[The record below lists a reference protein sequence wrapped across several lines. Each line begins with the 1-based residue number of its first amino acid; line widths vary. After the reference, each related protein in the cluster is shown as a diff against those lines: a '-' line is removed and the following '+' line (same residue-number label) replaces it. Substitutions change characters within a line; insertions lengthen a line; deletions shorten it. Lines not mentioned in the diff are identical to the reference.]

1 MLNKIISFSLHNR
14 PVILFFSVLLMIVG
28 IWTAC
33 KMEVDVFPD
42 LNAPTVVVMTEAQG
56 MASEEVERLVTFPI
70 ETAVNGATDVRR
82 VRSSSTTGFSVVW
95 VEFDWGTDIYR
106 DRQIVSEKLA
116 TIGDALPQGVGQPT
130 LGPQSSILG
139 EVMFI
144 GLTADSTSMGDL
156 RTLADWTVRP
166 QLLATGGVAQVTVM
180 GGDIMEYQI
189 RIHPERMRHYGVTL
203 TQVMDATRNMNR
215 NASGGVLYER
225 GNEYIVRGVLTTA
238 NTELLGQAVVA
249 TTAKG
254 QPVVLADVADVEM
267 GVKSPKMGLASVS
280 GKPAVLLTVT
290 KQPSTSTLELTGK
303 LDEVVEQMRSAL
315 PKDVKVNTQLYRQQN
330 FIDSSISNIKK
341 SLVEGGIFV
350 VLVLFIFLMNART
363 TVISLV
369 TIPLSLLITMLVL
382 HVMGLTINTMSIG
395 GMAIAIGSL
404 VDDAIVDVENVFKR
418 LRQNARLPKEQRQ
431 GKLDVIFHASHEV
444 RMPILNSTLII
455 VVSFVPLFFLSG
467 LEGRMLA
474 PLGVSFIVSLFA
486 STVVALTL
494 TPVLCSYLLKDGA
507 GSEGSEE
514 GRVKSEEFNSLSL
527 ESEEGRVKSE
537 EFNGLSLENEGGRVK
552 SEEFNGL
559 SLESEEGRGKS
570 EEFNG
575 DSPHGAGS
583 QEPRWVRAMKVRYEQ
598 LLMHVLDGP
607 KRVILIAT
615 GVLVVLTLVLFFNL
629 GRSFLPPFNEGS
641 FTINVSTLPG
651 VSFEESDRMGEQAE
665 RLLLQVPEVKDVARK
680 TGRAELDEHALG
692 VNTSE
697 MEVPFELKD
706 RSKEEVMA
714 DIRSKLRT
722 LPGVNVEIGQPISHR
737 IDAMLS
743 GTKAGIAIKVFGP
756 DLTTLHSIGLQIQ
769 QATRSINGVTDLNV
783 EQQVERSQL
792 VIRPRRLLLAS
803 NGITLPQ
810 FAAYVNAAL
819 GGEVVSQVQDGGK
832 TFDLTVR
839 MADEDINSIDHI
851 RNMLIDTAD
860 GRQVCLSDVADIF
873 SSAGPNTIS
882 RENAQRKLVVSANA
896 QGRDLRSVVNDMRQS
911 IETNVKLPDGY
922 RIEYGGQFESE
933 ASASRLLLGL
943 SVVSIV
949 VILLLLYLQFRSWK
963 QSVVVLLNL
972 PLALIGGVLALV
984 VTGGVVSIPAIIG
997 FISLFGMATR
1007 GGMLLVDRYNELA
1020 RHGLSRRE
1028 VVLRG
1033 SLDRLLPILMT
1044 ALSSGLAL
1052 IPLALGSS
1060 LPGNEIQSPMAQVM
1074 LGGLLTSTLL
1084 NLIIVPLM
1092 APLKVKETGD

>member
-431 GKLDVIFHASHEV
+431 SKLDVIFHASHEV

-507 GSEGSEE
+507 ESEE

-527 ESEEGRVKSE
+527 E
-537 EFNGLSLENEGGRVK
+537 NEG
-552 SEEFNGL
+552 
-559 SLESEEGRGKS
+559 GRGKS

-575 DSPHGAGS
+575 DSLHGAGS

-598 LLMHVLDGP
+598 LLMRVLDGP
-607 KRVILIAT
+607 KRAILIAT

-629 GRSFLPPFNEGS
+629 GRSFLPSFNEGS

-769 QATRSINGVTDLNV
+769 QATRSIDGVTDLNV
-783 EQQVERSQL
+783 EQQVERPQL

-933 ASASRLLLGL
+933 ASASRLLLAL

>member
-14 PVILFFSVLLMIVG
+14 PVILFFSVLLIIVG
-28 IWTAC
+28 MWTAS

-95 VEFDWGTDIYR
+95 VEFEWGTDIYR

-116 TIGDALPQGVGQPT
+116 TIGDALPSGVGQPT

-144 GLTADSTSMGDL
+144 GLTADSTSLGDL

-166 QLLATGGVAQVTVM
+166 QLLSTGGVAQVTVM
-180 GGDIMEYQI
+180 GGDLMEYQI
-189 RIHPERMRHYGVTL
+189 RLHPERMRHYGVTL

-225 GNEYIVRGVLTTA
+225 GNEYIVRGMLSTSSTQQM
-238 NTELLGQAVVA
+238 GQAVVG
-249 TTAKG
+249 TTPKG
-254 QPVVLADVADVEM
+254 QPIVLSDIADVQM
-267 GVKSPKMGLASVS
+267 GPKSPKMGLASVS

-290 KQPSTSTLELTGK
+290 KQPSTSTLELTKK
-303 LDEVVEQMRSAL
+303 LDAVVAQMQASL
-315 PKDVKVNTQLYRQQN
+315 PKDIKVNTQLYRQQN

-341 SLVEGGIFV
+341 SLIEGGIFV

-363 TVISLV
+363 TIISLV

-382 HVMGLTINTMSIG
+382 HAMGLTINTMSIG

-418 LRQNARLPKEQRQ
+418 LRKNALLPKEQRQ
-431 GKLDVIFHASHEV
+431 SKIDVIFHASHEV

-455 VVSFVPLFFLSG
+455 VVSFIPLFFLSG

-474 PLGVSFIVSLFA
+474 PLGISFIVSLFA
-486 STVVALTL
+486 STLVALTL
-494 TPVLCSYLLKDGA
+494 TPVLCAYLLTDPQQ
-507 GSEGSEE
+507 EGQHARTE
-514 GRVKSEEFNSLSL
+514 
-527 ESEEGRVKSE
+527 
-537 EFNGLSLENEGGRVK
+537 
-552 SEEFNGL
+552 
-559 SLESEEGRGKS
+559 
-570 EEFNG
+570 
-575 DSPHGAGS
+575 
-583 QEPRWVRAMKVRYEQ
+583 EPRWVRAMKMRYEQ
-598 LLMHVLDGP
+598 LLIKVLDGP
-607 KRVILIAT
+607 KRAILIGT
-615 GVLVVLTLVLFFNL
+615 GAVVALTLVLFFSL

-651 VSFEESDRMGEQAE
+651 VSFEESDRIGEQAE
-665 RLLLQVPEVKDVARK
+665 KLLLQVPEVKDVARK

-697 MEVPFELKD
+697 MEVPFALKD
-706 RSKEEVMA
+706 RSKDEVMA
-714 DIRSKLRT
+714 DIRAKLRT

-743 GTKAGIAIKVFGP
+743 GTKAGIAIKIFGP
-756 DLTTLHSIGLQIQ
+756 DLTTLHSLGMQIQ
-769 QATRSINGVTDLNV
+769 QATHDIEGVTDLNV
-783 EQQVERSQL
+783 EQQVERPQL
-792 VIRPRRLLLAS
+792 IIRPRRTLLAS
-803 NGITLPQ
+803 YGITLPQ
-810 FAAYVNAAL
+810 FAECVNVAL

-851 RNMLIDTAD
+851 RDMLIDTGD
-860 GRQVCLSDVADIF
+860 GRQVAFSDMADIE

-896 QGRDLRSVVNDMRQS
+896 QGRDMRSVVNDMRQA
-911 IETNVKLPDGY
+911 IETKVKMPDGY
-922 RIEYGGQFESE
+922 RVEYGGQFESE
-933 ASASRLLLGL
+933 AAASRLLLGL
-943 SVVSIV
+943 SVVSII

-972 PLALIGGVLALV
+972 PLALIGGVMALV
-984 VTGGVVSIPAIIG
+984 VTGGVISIPAIIG

-1007 GGMLLVDRYNELA
+1007 GGMLLVDRYNELSS
-1020 RHGLSRRE
+1020 HGLSHRE
-1028 VVLRG
+1028 VVVRG

-1052 IPLALGSS
+1052 IPLALGSH

-1084 NLIIVPLM
+1084 NLVIVPLM
-1092 APLKVKETGD
+1092 APMKVQKENNVTV

>member
-1 MLNKIISFSLHNR
+1 MLNKIIHFSLYNR
-14 PVILFFSVLLMIVG
+14 PVILFFSLLLIIVG
-28 IWTAC
+28 CWTAY

-42 LNAPTVVVMTEAQG
+42 LNAPTVVVMTEGKG
-56 MASEEVERLVTFPI
+56 MAAEEIERLVTFPI
-70 ETAVNGATDVRR
+70 ETAVNGATDVHR

-116 TIGDALPQGVGQPT
+116 TLGDALPEGVGQPT

-144 GLTADSTSMGDL
+144 GLTADTTSLGNL
-156 RTLADWTVRP
+156 RTLADWTIRP
-166 QLLATGGVAQVTVM
+166 RLLSTGGVAQVTVM
-180 GGDIMEYQI
+180 GGDVMEYQI
-189 RIHPERMRHYGVTL
+189 RLHPERMRHYGVTL
-203 TQVMDATRNMNR
+203 NEVLTATRQMNR
-215 NASGGVLYER
+215 NASGGIHYES
-225 GNEYIVRGVLTTA
+225 GNEYIVRG
-238 NTELLGQAVVA
+238 LLSTNSPQQIGQAVVKS
-249 TTAKG
+249 TANK
-254 QPVVLADVADVEM
+254 QPIVLADVADVEM
-267 GVKSPKMGLASVS
+267 GPKSPKTGVASVS
-280 GKPAVLLTVT
+280 GQPAVLLTIT
-290 KQPSTSTLELTGK
+290 KQPSMSTLELTEK
-303 LDEVVEQMRSAL
+303 LDKAIAELQSSL
-315 PKDVKVNTQLYRQQN
+315 PADVKVNMQLYRQQN

-341 SLVEGGIFV
+341 SLLEGGIFV

-369 TIPLSLLITMLVL
+369 TIPLSLLITLLVL
-382 HVMGLTINTMSIG
+382 HLMGLTINTMSIG

-418 LRQNARLPKEQRQ
+418 LRLNARLPREERLRKI
-431 GKLDVIFHASHEV
+431 DVIYNASKEV

-494 TPVLCSYLLKDGA
+494 TPVLCHLVLKDPQTKA
-507 GSEGSEE
+507 MNTASQAK
-514 GRVKSEEFNSLSL
+514 VKH
-527 ESEEGRVKSE
+527 
-537 EFNGLSLENEGGRVK
+537 
-552 SEEFNGL
+552 
-559 SLESEEGRGKS
+559 
-570 EEFNG
+570 
-575 DSPHGAGS
+575 D
-583 QEPRWVRAMKVRYEQ
+583 EPRWVRALKVRYEKS
-598 LLMHVLDGP
+598 LLWALRP
-607 KRVILIAT
+607 RASRWILGAT
-615 GVLVVLTLVLFFNL
+615 GGLVVVTLVLFFTL

-651 VSFEESDRMGEQAE
+651 VSLDESNRIGQQAE
-665 RLLLQVPEVKDVARK
+665 KLLLELPEIKAVARK

-697 MEVPFELKD
+697 IEAPFALRD

-714 DIRSKLRT
+714 DIRQRLRS

-743 GTKAGIAIKVFGP
+743 GTKAGIAVKVFGS
-756 DLTTLHSIGLQIQ
+756 DLTQLHAIGLQIKQ
-769 QATRSINGVTDLNV
+769 VTQGIEGVADLNV
-783 EQQVERSQL
+783 EQQIERPQL
-792 VIRPRRLLLAS
+792 LIRPRRTLLAQY
-803 NGITLPQ
+803 GITLPE
-810 FAAYVNAAL
+810 FAEFVNSAI
-819 GGEVVSQVQDGGK
+819 GGEVVSQVQEGAR

-839 MADEDINSIDHI
+839 VADDDLSTMECI
-851 RNMLIDTAD
+851 RNLLIDTNTGQKVPLA
-860 GRQVCLSDVADIF
+860 DVAEVV
-873 SSAGPNTIS
+873 STAGPNTIN
-882 RENAQRKLVVSANA
+882 RENAQRKLVISANA
-896 QGRDLRSVVNDMRQS
+896 AGRDMRSVVNDMQRA
-911 IETNVKLPDGY
+911 INAKVKLPEGY
-922 RIEYGGQFESE
+922 HIEYGGQFESE

-943 SVVSIV
+943 SVVSIII
-949 VILLLLYLQFRSWK
+949 ILLLLFLQFRSWH

-984 VTGGVVSIPAIIG
+984 LTGGVISIPAIIG

-1020 RHGLSRRE
+1020 RRGLSRQE
-1028 VVLRG
+1028 VVMRG

-1052 IPLALGSS
+1052 IPLAFGSH

-1084 NLIIVPLM
+1084 NLFIVPIM
-1092 APLKVKETGD
+1092 APLKIRKQHDKIA

>member
-1 MLNKIISFSLHNR
+1 MLNKIIHFSLYNR
-14 PVILFFSVLLMIVG
+14 PVILFFSLLLIIVG
-28 IWTAC
+28 CWTAY

-42 LNAPTVVVMTEAQG
+42 LNAPTVVVMTEGKG
-56 MASEEVERLVTFPI
+56 MAAEEIERLVTFPI
-70 ETAVNGATDVRR
+70 ETAVNGATDVHR

-116 TIGDALPQGVGQPT
+116 TLGDALPEGVGQPT

-144 GLTADSTSMGDL
+144 GLTADTTSLGNL
-156 RTLADWTVRP
+156 RTLADWTIRP
-166 QLLATGGVAQVTVM
+166 RLLSTGGVAQVTVM
-180 GGDIMEYQI
+180 GGDVMEYQI
-189 RIHPERMRHYGVTL
+189 RLHPERMRHYGVTL
-203 TQVMDATRNMNR
+203 NEVLTATRQMNR
-215 NASGGVLYER
+215 NASGGIHYES
-225 GNEYIVRGVLTTA
+225 GNEYIVRG
-238 NTELLGQAVVA
+238 LLSTNSPQQIGQAVVKS
-249 TTAKG
+249 TANK
-254 QPVVLADVADVEM
+254 QPIVLADVADVEM
-267 GVKSPKMGLASVS
+267 GPKSPKTGVASVS
-280 GKPAVLLTVT
+280 GQPAVLLTIT
-290 KQPSTSTLELTGK
+290 KQPSTSTLELTEK
-303 LDEVVEQMRSAL
+303 LDKAIAELQSSL
-315 PKDVKVNTQLYRQQN
+315 PADVKVNTQLYRQQN

-341 SLVEGGIFV
+341 SLLEGGIFV

-363 TVISLV
+363 TVISPV
-369 TIPLSLLITMLVL
+369 TIPLSLLITLLVL
-382 HVMGLTINTMSIG
+382 HFMGLTINTMSIG

-418 LRQNARLPKEQRQ
+418 LRLNARLPREERLRKI
-431 GKLDVIFHASHEV
+431 DVIYNASKEV

-494 TPVLCSYLLKDGA
+494 TPVLCHLVLKVPQTKA
-507 GSEGSEE
+507 MNTASQ
-514 GRVKSEEFNSLSL
+514 VK
-527 ESEEGRVKSE
+527 VKH
-537 EFNGLSLENEGGRVK
+537 
-552 SEEFNGL
+552 
-559 SLESEEGRGKS
+559 
-570 EEFNG
+570 
-575 DSPHGAGS
+575 D
-583 QEPRWVRAMKVRYEQ
+583 EPRWVRALKVRYEKG
-598 LLMHVLDGP
+598 LLLALRP
-607 KRVILIAT
+607 RASRWILGAT
-615 GVLVVLTLVLFFNL
+615 GGLVVVTLVLFFTL

-651 VSFEESDRMGEQAE
+651 VSLDESNRIGQQAE
-665 RLLLQVPEVKDVARK
+665 KLLLELPEIKAVARK

-697 MEVPFELKD
+697 IEAPFALRD

-714 DIRSKLRT
+714 DIRQRLRS

-743 GTKAGIAIKVFGP
+743 GTKAGIAVKVFGS
-756 DLTTLHSIGLQIQ
+756 DLTQLHAIGLQIKQ
-769 QATRSINGVTDLNV
+769 VTQGIEGVADLNV
-783 EQQVERSQL
+783 EQQIERPQL
-792 VIRPRRLLLAS
+792 LIRPRRTLLAQY
-803 NGITLPQ
+803 GITLPE
-810 FAAYVNAAL
+810 FAEFVNSAI
-819 GGEVVSQVQDGGK
+819 GGEVVSQVQEGAR

-839 MADEDINSIDHI
+839 VADDDLSTMERI
-851 RNMLIDTAD
+851 RNLLIDTNTGQKVPLA
-860 GRQVCLSDVADIF
+860 DVAEVV
-873 SSAGPNTIS
+873 STAGPNTIN
-882 RENAQRKLVVSANA
+882 RENAQRKLVISANA
-896 QGRDLRSVVNDMRQS
+896 AGRDMRSVVNDMQRA
-911 IETNVKLPDGY
+911 INAKVKLPEGY
-922 RIEYGGQFESE
+922 HIEYGGQFESE

-943 SVVSIV
+943 SVVSIII
-949 VILLLLYLQFRSWK
+949 ILLLLFLQFRSWH

-984 VTGGVVSIPAIIG
+984 LTGGVISIPAIIG

-1007 GGMLLVDRYNELA
+1007 GGMLLVDRYNELV
-1020 RHGLSRRE
+1020 RRGLSRQE
-1028 VVLRG
+1028 VVMRG

-1052 IPLALGSS
+1052 IPLALGSH

-1084 NLIIVPLM
+1084 NLFIVPIM
-1092 APLKVKETGD
+1092 APLKIRKQHDKIA

>member
-14 PVILFFSVLLMIVG
+14 PVILFFSVLLMVVG

-431 GKLDVIFHASHEV
+431 SKLNVIFHASHEV

-507 GSEGSEE
+507 GSE
-514 GRVKSEEFNSLSL
+514 
-527 ESEEGRVKSE
+527 
-537 EFNGLSLENEGGRVK
+537 
-552 SEEFNGL
+552 
-559 SLESEEGRGKS
+559 EGRGKS

-598 LLMHVLDGP
+598 LLMRVLDGP
-607 KRVILIAT
+607 KRAILIAT

-769 QATRSINGVTDLNV
+769 QATRSIDGVTDLNV
-783 EQQVERSQL
+783 EQQVERPQL

-922 RIEYGGQFESE
+922 RVEYGGQFESE

>member
-28 IWTAC
+28 IWTAY

-431 GKLDVIFHASHEV
+431 SKLDVIFHASHEV

-507 GSEGSEE
+507 GSEE
-514 GRVKSEEFNSLSL
+514 GRGKSG
-527 ESEEGRVKSE
+527 ESEEGRVK
-537 EFNGLSLENEGGRVK
+537 N
-552 SEEFNGL
+552 
-559 SLESEEGRGKS
+559 

-575 DSPHGAGS
+575 DSPHGSGS

-598 LLMHVLDGP
+598 LLMRVLDGP
-607 KRVILIAT
+607 KRAILIAT

-769 QATRSINGVTDLNV
+769 QATRSIDGVTDLNV
-783 EQQVERSQL
+783 EQQVERPQL

-922 RIEYGGQFESE
+922 RVEYGGQFESE

>member
-14 PVILFFSVLLMIVG
+14 PVILFFSVLLIIVG
-28 IWTAC
+28 MWTAS

-116 TIGDALPQGVGQPT
+116 TIGDALPSGVGQPT

-144 GLTADSTSMGDL
+144 GLTADSTSLGDL

-166 QLLATGGVAQVTVM
+166 QLLSTGGVAQVTVM
-180 GGDIMEYQI
+180 GGDLMEYQI
-189 RIHPERMRHYGVTL
+189 RLHPERMRHYGVTL

-225 GNEYIVRGVLTTA
+225 GNEYIVRGMLSTTS
-238 NTELLGQAVVA
+238 TQQMGQAVVG
-249 TTAKG
+249 TTPKG
-254 QPVVLADVADVEM
+254 QPIVLSDIADVQM
-267 GVKSPKMGLASVS
+267 GPKSPKMGLASVS

-290 KQPSTSTLELTGK
+290 KQPSTSTLELTKK
-303 LDEVVEQMRSAL
+303 LDAVVAQMQASL
-315 PKDVKVNTQLYRQQN
+315 PKDIKVNTQLYRQQN

-363 TVISLV
+363 TIISLV

-382 HVMGLTINTMSIG
+382 HAMGLTINTMSIG

-418 LRQNARLPKEQRQ
+418 LRKNALLPKEQRQ
-431 GKLDVIFHASHEV
+431 SKIDVIFHASHEV

-474 PLGVSFIVSLFA
+474 PLGISFIVSLFA
-486 STVVALTL
+486 STLVALTL
-494 TPVLCSYLLKDGA
+494 TPVLCAYLLTDPQQDGQHA
-507 GSEGSEE
+507 RTE
-514 GRVKSEEFNSLSL
+514 
-527 ESEEGRVKSE
+527 
-537 EFNGLSLENEGGRVK
+537 
-552 SEEFNGL
+552 
-559 SLESEEGRGKS
+559 
-570 EEFNG
+570 
-575 DSPHGAGS
+575 
-583 QEPRWVRAMKVRYEQ
+583 EPRWVRAMKMRYEQ
-598 LLMHVLDGP
+598 LLIKVLDGP
-607 KRVILIAT
+607 KRAILIGT
-615 GVLVVLTLVLFFNL
+615 GAVVALTLVLFFSL

-651 VSFEESDRMGEQAE
+651 VSFEESDRIGEQAE
-665 RLLLQVPEVKDVARK
+665 KLLLQVPEVKDVARK

-697 MEVPFELKD
+697 MEVPFALKD
-706 RSKEEVMA
+706 RSKDEVMA
-714 DIRSKLRT
+714 DIRAKLRT

-756 DLTTLHSIGLQIQ
+756 DLTTLHSLGMQIQ
-769 QATRSINGVTDLNV
+769 QATHDIEGVTDLNV
-783 EQQVERSQL
+783 EQQIERPQL
-792 VIRPRRLLLAS
+792 IIRPRRTLLAS
-803 NGITLPQ
+803 YGITLPQ
-810 FAAYVNAAL
+810 FAECVNVAL

-851 RNMLIDTAD
+851 RDMLIDTGD
-860 GRQVCLSDVADIF
+860 GRQVAFSDMADIE

-896 QGRDLRSVVNDMRQS
+896 QGRDMRSVVNDMRQA
-911 IETNVKLPDGY
+911 IETKVNMPDGY
-922 RIEYGGQFESE
+922 RVEYGGQFESE
-933 ASASRLLLGL
+933 AAASRLLLGL
-943 SVVSIV
+943 SVVSII

-972 PLALIGGVLALV
+972 PLALIGGVMALV
-984 VTGGVVSIPAIIG
+984 VTGGVISIPAIIG

-1007 GGMLLVDRYNELA
+1007 GGMLLVDKYNELSS
-1020 RHGLSRRE
+1020 HGLSHRE
-1028 VVLRG
+1028 VVVRG

-1052 IPLALGSS
+1052 IPLALGSH

-1074 LGGLLTSTLL
+1074 QGGLLTSTLL
-1084 NLIIVPLM
+1084 NLVIVPLM
-1092 APLKVKETGD
+1092 APMKVQKENNVTV

>member
-14 PVILFFSVLLMIVG
+14 PVILFFSVLLMVVG

-303 LDEVVEQMRSAL
+303 IDEVVEQMRSAL

-431 GKLDVIFHASHEV
+431 SKLDVIFHASHEV

-507 GSEGSEE
+507 GSEE
-514 GRVKSEEFNSLSL
+514 GRVKSG

-537 EFNGLSLENEGGRVK
+537 EFNG
-552 SEEFNGL
+552 
-559 SLESEEGRGKS
+559 
-570 EEFNG
+570 
-575 DSPHGAGS
+575 DSPHGSGS

-598 LLMHVLDGP
+598 LLMRVLDGP
-607 KRVILIAT
+607 KRAILIAT

-769 QATRSINGVTDLNV
+769 QATRSIDGVTDLNV
-783 EQQVERSQL
+783 EQQVERPQL

-922 RIEYGGQFESE
+922 RVEYGGQFESE

>member
-14 PVILFFSVLLMIVG
+14 PVILFFSVLLMVVG

-431 GKLDVIFHASHEV
+431 SKLDVIFHASHEV

-507 GSEGSEE
+507 ESEE

-527 ESEEGRVKSE
+527 ENEGGRVKSE

-552 SEEFNGL
+552 SEEFNGD
-559 SLESEEGRGKS
+559 SL
-570 EEFNG
+570 
-575 DSPHGAGS
+575 HGAGS

-598 LLMHVLDGP
+598 LLMRVLDGP
-607 KRVILIAT
+607 KRAILIAT

-629 GRSFLPPFNEGS
+629 GRSFLPSFNEGS

-769 QATRSINGVTDLNV
+769 QATRSIDGVTDLNV
-783 EQQVERSQL
+783 EQQVERPQL

-922 RIEYGGQFESE
+922 RVEYGGQFESE
-933 ASASRLLLGL
+933 ASASRLLLAL

>member
-28 IWTAC
+28 MWTAS

-116 TIGDALPQGVGQPT
+116 TIGDALPSGVGQPT

-144 GLTADSTSMGDL
+144 GLTADSTSLGDL
-156 RTLADWTVRP
+156 RTLADWTIRP
-166 QLLATGGVAQVTVM
+166 QLLSTGGVAQVTVM
-180 GGDIMEYQI
+180 GGDLMEYQI
-189 RIHPERMRHYGVTL
+189 RLHPERMRHYGVTL

-225 GNEYIVRGVLTTA
+225 GNEYIVRGMLSTSSTQQM
-238 NTELLGQAVVA
+238 GQAVVG
-249 TTAKG
+249 TTPKG
-254 QPVVLADVADVEM
+254 QPIVLSDIADVQM
-267 GVKSPKMGLASVS
+267 GPKSPKMGLASVS

-290 KQPSTSTLELTGK
+290 KQPSTSTLELTEK
-303 LDEVVEQMRSAL
+303 LDAVVAQMQASL

-382 HVMGLTINTMSIG
+382 HAMGLTINTMSIG

-418 LRQNARLPKEQRQ
+418 LRKNALLPKAERQ
-431 GKLDVIFHASHEV
+431 SKIDVIFHASHEV

-467 LEGRMLA
+467 LEGRMLT
-474 PLGVSFIVSLFA
+474 PLGISFIVSLFA
-486 STVVALTL
+486 STLVALTL
-494 TPVLCSYLLKDGA
+494 TPVLCAYLLTDPQQ
-507 GSEGSEE
+507 EGKHARIE
-514 GRVKSEEFNSLSL
+514 
-527 ESEEGRVKSE
+527 
-537 EFNGLSLENEGGRVK
+537 
-552 SEEFNGL
+552 
-559 SLESEEGRGKS
+559 
-570 EEFNG
+570 
-575 DSPHGAGS
+575 
-583 QEPRWVRAMKVRYEQ
+583 EPRWVRAMKKHYEQ
-598 LLMHVLDGP
+598 LLIKVLDGP
-607 KRVILIAT
+607 KRAILIGT
-615 GVLVVLTLVLFFNL
+615 GAVVALTLVLFFSL

-651 VSFEESDRMGEQAE
+651 VSFEESDRIGAQAE
-665 RLLLQVPEVKDVARK
+665 KLLLQVPEVKDVARK

-697 MEVPFELKD
+697 MEVPFALKD
-706 RSKEEVMA
+706 RSKDEVMA
-714 DIRSKLRT
+714 DIRAKLRT

-756 DLTTLHSIGLQIQ
+756 DLSTLHSLGMQIQ
-769 QATRSINGVTDLNV
+769 QATHDIEGVTDLNV
-783 EQQVERSQL
+783 EQQVERPQL
-792 VIRPRRLLLAS
+792 IIRPRRTLLAS
-803 NGITLPQ
+803 YGITLPQ
-810 FAAYVNAAL
+810 FAECVNVAL

-851 RNMLIDTAD
+851 RDMLIDTGD
-860 GRQVCLSDVADIF
+860 GRQVAFSDMADIE

-896 QGRDLRSVVNDMRQS
+896 QGRDMRSVVNDMRQA
-911 IETNVKLPDGY
+911 IETKVKMPDGY
-922 RIEYGGQFESE
+922 RVEYGGQFESE
-933 ASASRLLLGL
+933 AAASRLLLGL
-943 SVVSIV
+943 SVVSVI

-972 PLALIGGVLALV
+972 PLALIGGVMVLV
-984 VTGGVVSIPAIIG
+984 VTGGVISIPAIIG

-1007 GGMLLVDRYNELA
+1007 GGMLLVDRYNELSS
-1020 RHGLSRRE
+1020 RGLSHRE
-1028 VVLRG
+1028 VVVRG

-1052 IPLALGSS
+1052 IPLALGSH

-1074 LGGLLTSTLL
+1074 LGGLLTSTML
-1084 NLIIVPLM
+1084 NLVIVPLM
-1092 APLKVKETGD
+1092 APMKVQKENNVTV

>member
-14 PVILFFSVLLMIVG
+14 PVILFFSVLLMVVG

-494 TPVLCSYLLKDGA
+494 TPVLCSYLLKDG
-507 GSEGSEE
+507 GESEE

-527 ESEEGRVKSE
+527 E
-537 EFNGLSLENEGGRVK
+537 NEG
-552 SEEFNGL
+552 
-559 SLESEEGRGKS
+559 GRGKS

-598 LLMHVLDGP
+598 LLMRVLDGP
-607 KRVILIAT
+607 KRAILIAT

-769 QATRSINGVTDLNV
+769 QATRSIDGVTDLNV
-783 EQQVERSQL
+783 EQQVERPQL

-896 QGRDLRSVVNDMRQS
+896 QGRDLRSVVNDLRQS

-922 RIEYGGQFESE
+922 RVEYGGQFESE

>member
-14 PVILFFSVLLMIVG
+14 PVILFFSVLLMVVG

-431 GKLDVIFHASHEV
+431 SKLDVIFHASHEV

-494 TPVLCSYLLKDGA
+494 TPVLCSYLLKDG
-507 GSEGSEE
+507 G
-514 GRVKSEEFNSLSL
+514 

-537 EFNGLSLENEGGRVK
+537 EFNGLSI
-552 SEEFNGL
+552 
-559 SLESEEGRGKS
+559 ESEEGRGKS

-575 DSPHGAGS
+575 DSPHGSGS

-598 LLMHVLDGP
+598 LLMRVLDGP
-607 KRVILIAT
+607 KRAILIAT

-651 VSFEESDRMGEQAE
+651 VSFEESDRIGEQAE

-769 QATRSINGVTDLNV
+769 QATRSIDGVTDLNV
-783 EQQVERSQL
+783 EQQVERPQL

-922 RIEYGGQFESE
+922 RVEYGGQFESE

-1084 NLIIVPLM
+1084 NLIVVPLM

>member
-14 PVILFFSVLLMIVG
+14 SVILFFSVLLMVVG

-238 NTELLGQAVVA
+238 NTEFLGQAVVA

-418 LRQNARLPKEQRQ
+418 LRQNARLHKEQRQ
-431 GKLDVIFHASHEV
+431 SKLDVIFHASHEV

-507 GSEGSEE
+507 GSEKGK
-514 GRVKSEEFNSLSL
+514 VKSEKL
-527 ESEEGRVKSE
+527 
-537 EFNGLSLENEGGRVK
+537 NGEKL
-552 SEEFNGL
+552 NG
-559 SLESEEGRGKS
+559 

-598 LLMHVLDGP
+598 LLMRVLDGP
-607 KRVILIAT
+607 KRALLIAT

-769 QATRSINGVTDLNV
+769 QATRSIDGVTDLNV
-783 EQQVERSQL
+783 EQQVERPQL

-922 RIEYGGQFESE
+922 RVEYGGQFESE

>member
-14 PVILFFSVLLMIVG
+14 PVILFFSVLLMVVG

-249 TTAKG
+249 TTAQG

-494 TPVLCSYLLKDGA
+494 TPVLCSYLLKDG
-507 GSEGSEE
+507 GESEE

-527 ESEEGRVKSE
+527 ESEEGRGKSE
-537 EFNGLSLENEGGRVK
+537 EFNS
-552 SEEFNGL
+552 L

-598 LLMHVLDGP
+598 LLMRVLDGP
-607 KRVILIAT
+607 KRAILIAT

-629 GRSFLPPFNEGS
+629 GRSFLPSFNEGS

-769 QATRSINGVTDLNV
+769 QATRSIDGVTDLNV
-783 EQQVERSQL
+783 EQQVERPQL

-922 RIEYGGQFESE
+922 RVEYGGQFESE